1 MFFLCKEVTI
11 ITTLDDKRQQI
22 LDLLKQKAIFESR
35 ISFWIFCKTIAPTFY
50 TNDRLYLR
58 ELCETLQ
65 AIYEHKLINPKTNK
79 PYKNLAL
86 SIPPRHGK
94 SRTVGMFTSWCLGVD
109 INNSI
114 MTASYNESIGTIFS
128 RNCRDLISEEKH
140 GNYKIIYSDIF
151 PETIIKKGNS
161 AVNDW
166 TLENGFNSY
175 YGGGFGSSFT
185 GRGCNIL
192 IVDDP
197 IKSAEEALNDNILE
211 KIYSQY
217 TDTLMSRVEGN
228 GITIIIQ
235 TRWNK
240 KDLIGRVLA
249 SDEESFYIVNS
260 KAYDIVK
267 NEMLCDSILN
277 YEKYLSLKRSMSDLI
292 FMANYNQVCIDLK
305 GALYQ
310 DLKKYENIP
319 QDTNG
324 NALFESIVA
333 FVDTADSGSDYLCA
347 IVAGIYQHQLYIL
360 DLVYTQERMEITEM
374 LVTDLL
380 YRNNVN
386 QCIVEANNGGKGFAR
401 RIQDLL
407 MEKYD
412 TNRTVIKFKQQT
424 KNKITRILI
433 ASTWIQEN
441 VYFPLNIK
449 DRFEEF
455 WESII
460 TFSKSGKNKHDDAED
475 CLTALAENFGD
486 GCKVNNKASSVKIAG
501 I

>member
-1 MFFLCKEVTI
+1 MTI
-11 ITTLDDKRQQI
+11 ITTLDNKRQI
-22 LDLLKQKAIFESR
+22 LDLLKQRAIIESR
-35 ISFWIFCKTIAPTFY
+35 TSFWIFCKTIAPTFY
-50 TNDRLYLR
+50 TNDRLYLK

-65 AIYEHKLINPKTNK
+65 AIYEHRLINPITNK
-79 PYKNLAL
+79 PYRNLAL

-140 GNYKIIYSDIF
+140 GNSKIIFSDIF
-151 PETIIKKGNS
+151 PETVIKKGNS

-166 TLENGFNSY
+166 TLDNGFNSY

-197 IKSAEEALNDNILE
+197 IKGAEEALNDNVLE
-211 KIYSQY
+211 KIYAQY

-235 TRWNK
+235 TRWSK
-240 KDLIGRVLA
+240 RDLIGRVLQNVG
-249 SDEESFYIVNS
+249 DSFYEVNS
-260 KAYDIVK
+260 KAYDNEK
-267 NEMLCDSILN
+267 DEMLCSTILN
-277 YEKYLSLKRSMSDLI
+277 YEKYLSLKKSMSDLI

-310 DLKKYENIP
+310 NLKKYETIP
-319 QDTNG
+319 QDTDG
-324 NALFESIVA
+324 NLLFESIVA

-347 IVAGIYQHQLYIL
+347 ICAGVYQHQLYIL
-360 DLVYTQERMEITEM
+360 DIVYTQERMEITEGM
-374 LVTDLL
+374 VTDML

-386 QCIVEANNGGKGFAR
+386 MCIVEANNGGKGFAR
-401 RIQDLL
+401 RLQDLL
-407 MEKYD
+407 IEKYD

-424 KNKITRILI
+424 KNKQTRILI

-441 VYFPLNIK
+441 IYFPLNIK
-449 DRFEEF
+449 ERFAEF

-475 CLTALAENFGD
+475 AITALAENFGD
-486 GCKVNNKASSVKIAG
+486 GCKVDNKASSVKIAG

>member
-1 MFFLCKEVTI
+1 MTI
-11 ITTLDDKRQQI
+11 ITTLDNKRQI
-22 LDLLKQKAIFESR
+22 LDLLKQKAIIESR

-50 TNDRLYLR
+50 TNDRLYLK

-65 AIYEHKLINPKTNK
+65 AIYEHRLINPKTDK
-79 PYKNLAL
+79 PYRNLAL

-94 SRTVGMFTSWCLGVD
+94 SRTVGLFTSWCLGVD
-109 INNSI
+109 TSNAI

-140 GNYKIIYSDIF
+140 GNYKIIYPDIF

-166 TLENGFNSY
+166 TLEGGFNSY
-175 YGGGFGSSFT
+175 YGGGFGSSYT
-185 GRGCNIL
+185 GRGAKIL
-192 IVDDP
+192 IIDDP
-197 IKSAEEALNDNILE
+197 IKSAEEALNDNVLE
-211 KIYSQY
+211 KIYTQY

-240 KDLIGRVLA
+240 KDLIGQVLA
-249 SDEESFYIVNS
+249 NDKESFYVVNA
-260 KAYDIVK
+260 KAYDETRTDK
-267 NEMLCDSILN
+267 MLCSSILN

-292 FMANYNQVCIDLK
+292 FMANYNQVCIDMK

-310 DLKKYENIP
+310 NLKKYEEVP

-324 NALFESIVA
+324 NALFESVVCFIDSA
-333 FVDTADSGSDYLCA
+333 DTGSDYLCA
-347 IVAGIYQHQLYIL
+347 IVAGVYNHQLYIL
-360 DLVYTQERMEITEM
+360 DLVYTQERMEVTENM
-374 LVTDLL
+374 VTDML

-386 QCIVEANNGGKGFAR
+386 QCICEANNGGKGYAR
-401 RIQDLL
+401 RLQDLL
-407 MEKYD
+407 LEKYD
-412 TNRTVIKFKQQT
+412 TNRTVIKWKQQT
-424 KNKITRILI
+424 KNKQTRILI

-441 VYFPLNIK
+441 IFFPVNIK

-455 WESII
+455 WEHIL

-475 CLTALAENFGD
+475 CLSSLGENFGD
-486 GCKVNNKASSVKIAG
+486 GLRMINKATSIKIAG

>member
-1 MFFLCKEVTI
+1 M
-11 ITTLDDKRQQI
+11 
-22 LDLLKQKAIFESR
+22 
-35 ISFWIFCKTIAPTFY
+35 IAPDFY
-50 TNDRLYLR
+50 TDDRPYLK
-58 ELCETLQ
+58 ELCNTLQ
-65 AIYEHKLINPKTNK
+65 AIYEHKLINSNTNK
-79 PYKNLAL
+79 PYRNLAL
-86 SIPPRHGK
+86 SLPPRHGK
-94 SRTVGMFTSWCLGVD
+94 SRTVGLFTGWCLGVD
-109 INNSI
+109 KLSAI

-140 GNYKIIYSDIF
+140 GNSKIIYSDIF
-151 PETIIKKGNS
+151 PDSKIKRGNS

-166 TLENGFNSY
+166 TLEGGFNSY
-175 YGGGFGSSFT
+175 YGGGLGSSFT
-185 GRGCNIL
+185 GRGCQIL
-192 IVDDP
+192 ICDDP
-197 IKSAEEALNDNILE
+197 IKNAEEALNDNVLE
-211 KIYSQY
+211 KIYSTF

-228 GITIIIQ
+228 GIIVLVS
-235 TRWNK
+235 TRWSK
-240 KDLIGRVLA
+240 KDLIGSVLKNDKEHWYEINMKTY
-249 SDEESFYIVNS
+249 DETRTGD
-260 KAYDIVK
+260 K
-267 NEMLCDSILN
+267 MLCSTILN
-277 YEKYLSLKRSMSDLI
+277 HEKYLSLKKSMSDLI

-310 DLKKYENIP
+310 DLKKYEIIP

-347 IVAGIYQHQLYIL
+347 IVAGVYQHQLYIL
-360 DLVYTQERMEITEM
+360 DIVYTQERMEITEGM
-374 LVTDLL
+374 VTDML

-386 QCIVEANNGGKGFAR
+386 MCIVEANNGGKGFAR
-401 RIQDLL
+401 RLQDLL
-407 MEKYD
+407 IEKYD

-424 KNKITRILI
+424 KNKQTRILI

-475 CLTALAENFGD
+475 CLTALCENFGD

>member
-1 MFFLCKEVTI
+1 M
-11 ITTLDDKRQQI
+11 TTLDNKRKI
-22 LDLLKQKAIFESR
+22 LELLKQKAILESR
-35 ISFWIFCKTIAPTFY
+35 ESFWIFCKTMAPKFY
-50 TNDRLYLR
+50 KDSRPYLR
-58 ELCETLQ
+58 ELCDVLQ
-65 AIYEHKLINPKTNK
+65 NIYEHKLINPDTNK
-79 PYKNLAL
+79 PYRNLAL
-86 SIPPRHGK
+86 SLPPRHGK
-94 SRTVGMFTSWCLGVD
+94 SRTVGLFTGWCLGVD
-109 INNSI
+109 VLNAI

-128 RNCRDLISEEKH
+128 RNCRDLISEERQ
-140 GNYKIIYSDIF
+140 GGSKILYSDVF
-151 PETIIKKGNS
+151 PNTIIKHGNS

-166 TLENGFNSY
+166 TLEGGYCSY

-185 GRGCNIL
+185 SRGCNIL

-197 IKSAEEALNDNILE
+197 IKNAEEALNDNSLE
-211 KIYSQY
+211 KIHTQY

-249 SDEESFYIVNS
+249 DDGASFYVVNL
-260 KAYDIVK
+260 KAYDETRK
-267 NEMLCDSILN
+267 EKMLCASILN

-310 DLKKYENIP
+310 NLKKYEDIP
-319 QDTNG
+319 KDEKG
-324 NALFESIVA
+324 RSLFESIVA
-333 FVDTADSGSDYLCA
+333 FVDTADTGKDYLCTIA
-347 IVAGIYQHQLYIL
+347 AGVYQHQLYLL
-360 DLVYTQERMEITEM
+360 DVVYTQERMEITEG
-374 LVTDLL
+374 LVTDMLF
-380 YRNNVN
+380 RNRVN
-386 QCIVEANNGGKGFAR
+386 NCIVEANNGGKGFAR
-401 RIQDLL
+401 RLQDLML
-407 MEKYD
+407 EKYG

-424 KNKITRILI
+424 KNKLTRILI

-441 VYFPLNIK
+441 IYFPQNIK
-449 DRFEEF
+449 ERFAEF

-460 TFSKSGKNKHDDAED
+460 TFSKSGKNAWDDAED

-486 GCKVNNKASSVKIAG
+486 GCKVSNKANSIKIKG

>member
-1 MFFLCKEVTI
+1 MLY
-11 ITTLDDKRQQI
+11 ITQITSLEDKRK
-22 LDLLKQKAIFESR
+22 LLELLKQKAILESR
-35 ISFWIFCKTIAPTFY
+35 QSFWIFCKTIAPDFY
-50 TNDRLYLR
+50 KEERIYLK
-58 ELCETLQ
+58 ELCDTLQ
-65 AIYEHKLINPKTNK
+65 NIYENKLINPKTNK
-79 PYKNLAL
+79 PYRNLAL
-86 SIPPRHGK
+86 SIPPRMGK
-94 SRTVGMFTSWCLGVD
+94 SRTVGLFTGWCLGVD
-109 INNSI
+109 KSNSI

-140 GNYKIIYSDIF
+140 GNSKIIYSDIF

-166 TLENGFNSY
+166 TIEDGFNSY

-197 IKSAEEALNDNILE
+197 IKNAEEALNDNTLD
-211 KIYSQY
+211 KIYTQY
-217 TDTLMSRVEGN
+217 TDTLMSRVEGD

-240 KDLIGRVLA
+240 KDLVGRVL
-249 SDEESFYIVNS
+249 SNDGDSFFEVNL
-260 KAYDIVK
+260 KAYDETRISDK
-267 NEMLCDSILN
+267 MLCSSILS

-310 DLKKYENIP
+310 NLKKYETIP
-319 QDTNG
+319 CDEKG
-324 NALFESIVA
+324 NALFESIVC
-333 FVDTADSGSDYLCA
+333 FVDTADLGSDYLCA
-347 IVAGIYQHQLYIL
+347 IVAGVYQHQLYIL
-360 DLVYTQERMEITEM
+360 DVVYTQERMEITEG
-374 LVTDLL
+374 LVTDML

-401 RIQDLL
+401 RLQDLL
-407 MEKYD
+407 LEKYD
-412 TNRTVIKFKQQT
+412 TNKTVIKFKQQT
-424 KNKITRILI
+424 KNKQTRILI

-441 VYFPLNIK
+441 VYFPTNIK
-449 DRFEEF
+449 DRFAEF

-475 CLTALAENFGD
+475 CLTALSENFGD
-486 GCKVNNKASSVKIAG
+486 GCKVINKATSIKIAG

>member
-1 MFFLCKEVTI
+1 M
-11 ITTLDDKRQQI
+11 Q
-22 LDLLKQKAIFESR
+22 
-35 ISFWIFCKTIAPTFY
+35 
-50 TNDRLYLR
+50 N
-58 ELCETLQ
+58 
-65 AIYEHKLINPKTNK
+65 IYEHKLINPKTNK
-79 PYKNLAL
+79 PYRNLAL
-86 SIPPRHGK
+86 SLPPRHGK
-94 SRTVGMFTSWCLGVD
+94 SRTVGLFTSWCLGKD
-109 INNSI
+109 IMNAI
-114 MTASYNESIGTIFS
+114 MTASYNENIGTIFS

-140 GNYKIIYSDIF
+140 GSGKIIYSDIF
-151 PETIIKKGNS
+151 PDTVIKRGNS

-166 TLENGFNSY
+166 TLDGGFNSY

-185 GRGCNIL
+185 GRGCCIL

-197 IKSAEEALNDNILE
+197 IKNAEEALNDATLE
-211 KIYSQY
+211 KIYTQY

-249 SDEESFYIVNS
+249 NDGESFYVVNL
-260 KAYDIVK
+260 KAYDETRK
-267 NEMLCDSILN
+267 DKMLCDPILN

-292 FMANYNQVCIDLK
+292 FMANYNQVCIDIK

-310 DLKKYENIP
+310 NLKKYETIP
-319 QDTNG
+319 QDEKG
-324 NALFESIVA
+324 NSLFESIVA
-333 FVDTADSGSDYLCA
+333 FVDTADEGKDYLCA
-347 IVAGIYQHQLYIL
+347 ITAGVYQHQLYIL
-360 DLVYTQERMEITEM
+360 DIVYTQERMEVTES
-374 LVTDLL
+374 LVTDML
-380 YRNNVN
+380 YRNQVN
-386 QCIVEANNGGKGFAR
+386 MCICESNNGGKGFSR

-407 MEKYD
+407 IEKYN
-412 TNRTVIKFKQQT
+412 TNRTVIKYKQQT
-424 KNKITRILI
+424 KNKQTRILI

-441 VYFPLNIK
+441 VFFPKNIN

-460 TFSKSGKNKHDDAED
+460 TFSKAGKNKFDDAED
-475 CLTALAENFGD
+475 CLTALCENFGD